1 MLRAGFYDIDTHPI
15 VNFHISLI
23 YPVLS
28 RQVCLTSFPLMSE
41 YAYGDGV
48 GGYVPSFFSLHLPLL
63 GDGVGIHSNLRFG
76 LLGIPGI
83 LVYCLYLAIG
93 LT

>member
-1 MLRAGFYDIDTHPI
+1 
-15 VNFHISLI
+15 
-23 YPVLS
+23 
-28 RQVCLTSFPLMSE
+28 MSE

-48 GGYVPSFFSLHLPLL
+48 VRYVTSFLLHLLLL

-76 LLGIPGI
+76 LLEIPGI
-83 LVYCLYLAIG
+83 PVYCLYLAIG